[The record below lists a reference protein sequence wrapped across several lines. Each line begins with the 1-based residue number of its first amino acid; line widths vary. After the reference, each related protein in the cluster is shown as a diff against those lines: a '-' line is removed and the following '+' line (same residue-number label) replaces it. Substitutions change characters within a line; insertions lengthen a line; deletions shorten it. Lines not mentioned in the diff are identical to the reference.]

1 MVNHERYVH
10 LPNSE
15 LILEDTRKVS
25 HNVIEMINNANFYE
39 EVLVEKE
46 QRLSQA
52 KKSAKLLKKEFSA
65 FQELIDKDKQE
76 NKKKHRTTKKKT
88 KKSSQKS
95 HRTNIR
101 KTEDDEYAFENL
113 KENLKKL
120 KQKLNK

>member
-65 FQELIDKDKQE
+65 LQELIDKDKQE